1 MALKKLPN
9 EVQSLLCASAQINS
23 FKRAMEELVSYSI
36 YFCIHLLSLLI
47 TIITI
52 LTFRAIKFKFT
63 AVLMWT
69 INICLFPILFS
80 S

>member
-9 EVQSLLCASAQINS
+9 DVQSLLCASAQINS

-36 YFCIHLLSLLI
+36 CFCIPNLLSLRL
-47 TIITI
+47 
-52 LTFRAIKFKFT
+52 
-63 AVLMWT
+63 
-69 INICLFPILFS
+69 S